1 MIQDEPGE
9 MQVRREK
16 YRKKKKKHLNEGRG
30 NKDVYQVSDLA
41 ISRWWYH
48 SLKRRYS
55 MKGKMK
61 GLALER
67 LR

>member
-16 YRKKKKKHLNEGRG
+16 YRNKKKKHLNEGRG
-30 NKDVYQVSDLA
+30 NKDAYQVSDLA
-41 ISRWWYH
+41 ISRWWSH